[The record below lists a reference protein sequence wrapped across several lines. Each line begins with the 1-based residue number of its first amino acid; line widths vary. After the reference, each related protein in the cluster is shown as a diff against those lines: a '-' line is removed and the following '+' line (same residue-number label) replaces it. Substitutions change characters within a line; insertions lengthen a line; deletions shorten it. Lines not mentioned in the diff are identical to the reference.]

1 MSHTLLKTVQ
11 VLFVGIQFSTNPRV
25 PSFELYTLLEPIPG
39 HPPHSTVSLRTIREA
54 GYSPIAQREEHPFDP
69 RRPL

>member
-11 VLFVGIQFSTNPRV
+11 VLFVGSQFSTNPRI

-39 HPPHSTVSLRTIREA
+39 HCLYSTVSVRTIREA
-54 GYSPIAQREEHPFDP
+54 GYTPILP
-69 RRPL
+69 RVDAG

>member
-11 VLFVGIQFSTNPRV
+11 VRFVGIQFSENPQV

-39 HPPHSTVSLRTIREA
+39 HCLYSTVSVRTIREA
-54 GYSPIAQREEHPFDP
+54 GYTPILP
-69 RRPL
+69 RVDAG

>member
-11 VLFVGIQFSTNPRV
+11 VLFVGIQFSTNPRI

-39 HPPHSTVSLRTIREA
+39 HPLHSTVSLRTIKEA
-54 GYSPIAQREEHPFDP
+54 GYTPVLQKEADP
-69 RRPL
+69 CS

>member
-25 PSFELYTLLEPIPG
+25 PSFEMYTLLEPIPG
-39 HPPHSTVSLRTIREA
+39 HPLHSTVSLRTIKEA
-54 GYSPIAQREEHPFDP
+54 GYTPILP
-69 RRPL
+69 RVDAG

>member
-11 VLFVGIQFSTNPRV
+11 VRFVGIQFSENPQV

-39 HPPHSTVSLRTIREA
+39 HSLYSTVSLRTIREA
-54 GYSPIAQREEHPFDP
+54 GYTPILP
-69 RRPL
+69 RVDAG

>member
-25 PSFELYTLLEPIPG
+25 PPFELYTLLEPIPG
-39 HPPHSTVSLRTIREA
+39 HPLHSTVSVRTIREA
-54 GYSPIAQREEHPFDP
+54 GYTPVPRKEADP
-69 RRPL
+69 CP

>member
-11 VLFVGIQFSTNPRV
+11 VLFAGIQFSTNPRV

-39 HPPHSTVSLRTIREA
+39 HPLHSTVSLRTIKEA
-54 GYSPIAQREEHPFDP
+54 GYTPILP
-69 RRPL
+69 RVDAG